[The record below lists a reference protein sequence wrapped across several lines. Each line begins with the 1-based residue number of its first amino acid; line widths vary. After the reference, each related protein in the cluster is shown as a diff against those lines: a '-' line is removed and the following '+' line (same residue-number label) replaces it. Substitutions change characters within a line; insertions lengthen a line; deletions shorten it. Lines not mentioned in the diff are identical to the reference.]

1 MKNKIIIISVL
12 VLVIAISGCVNSD
25 MESVNQIIP
34 KLNDNMKNGD
44 LNFNLAVN
52 GLNSYNTEIAKVKVH
67 LAIENFNNAK
77 INIGDIQRT
86 YKNLNNTNYI
96 TYIDLISK
104 ELESKINAS
113 LDLQSAVQ
121 TSSNELIFNRFVES
135 ANSYMETGFYYQDR
149 RNTLVQNNPNL
160 FIKK

>member
-34 KLNDNMKNGD
+34 KLNDNIKNGD

-121 TSSNELIFNRFVES
+121 TSSNELIFNRFVKS